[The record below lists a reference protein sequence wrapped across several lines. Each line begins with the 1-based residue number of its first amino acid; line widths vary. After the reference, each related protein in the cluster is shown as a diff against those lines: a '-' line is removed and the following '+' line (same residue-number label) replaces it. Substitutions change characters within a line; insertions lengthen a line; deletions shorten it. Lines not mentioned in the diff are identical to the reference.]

1 MKITIQSG
9 SYDYVASLQQTTGTQ
24 VSYLPAQAET
34 EVPDDFA
41 SVLTS
46 AMSETID
53 AVQQTAAMADSM
65 TQMAGAVSQAAMA
78 GTLQQAV
85 SISHMADAV
94 QNALAANALLA
105 DNPAYNPTAYA
116 AGTILN
122 IVKTATGYVSRPVN
136 ETESAENQANLTQY
150 GNVKGSAKAA
160 GSTASAS
167 STGTVSQTPY
177 ASVDADLDAIFTE
190 ASEKYGVDKQLL
202 LAVAKAESN
211 FHTDATS
218 SAGAMGVMQL
228 MPKTAEGIGVTDGYD
243 PYQNIMGGAQILA
256 NHLQEYDGD
265 LDLALAAYNAGSGNV
280 KKYGGVPPFTET
292 RNYITKIRQYLA
304 DPTLAAPGA

>member
-1 MKITIQSG
+1 MRITIQSG
-9 SYDYVASLQQTTGTQ
+9 SYDYVATLQQTQGTQ
-24 VSYLPAQAET
+24 TGYVPVQTET

-41 SVLTS
+41 SVLNN
-46 AMSETID
+46 AMNETID
-53 AVQQTAAMADSM
+53 AVQQTASIADSMSQMADSLQQAISLN
-65 TQMAGAVSQAAMA
+65 QMADTV
-78 GTLQQAV
+78 QQAV
-85 SISHMADAV
+85 SADA
-94 QNALAANALLA
+94 LLSG
-105 DNPAYNPTAYA
+105 NSAYNPTAYA

-122 IVKTATGYVSRPVN
+122 IVKTATGYISRPVT
-136 ETESAENQANLTQY
+136 EAESAENQPNLTQY
-150 GNVKGSAKAA
+150 GYVTGAA
-160 GSTASAS
+160 NSVGLAASAS
-167 STGTVSQTPY
+167 SVAQTPY
-177 ASVDADLDAIFTE
+177 ASPDADLDAIFTK
-190 ASEKYGVDKQLL
+190 ASEKYGVDKRLL

-256 NHLQEYDGD
+256 NHLQEYGGN

-292 RNYITKIRQYLA
+292 QNYIAKIKQYLN
-304 DPTLAAPGA
+304 DPALSAPGAE

>member
-9 SYDYVASLQQTTGTQ
+9 SYDYVASLQQTSGTQ
-24 VSYLPAQAET
+24 TGYVPAQAET
-34 EVPDDFA
+34 EIPDDFA
-41 SVLTS
+41 SVLNN

-53 AVQQTAAMADSM
+53 ALQETAAMADSM
-65 TQMAGAVSQAAMA
+65 SQTADVIDQAASMA
-78 GTLQQAV
+78 KSMNAMAQTVQQAV
-85 SISHMADAV
+85 STD
-94 QNALAANALLA
+94 ALLSG
-105 DNPAYNPTAYA
+105 NSAYNPTAYA

-122 IVKTATGYVSRPVN
+122 IVKTATGYVSRPV
-136 ETESAENQANLTQY
+136 TEAENAENQPNLTQY
-150 GNVKGSAKAA
+150 GNVSAAA
-160 GSTASAS
+160 DRTASVS
-167 STGTVSQTPY
+167 SVAQTPY
-177 ASVDADLDAIFTE
+177 ASPDADLDAIFTE
-190 ASEKYGVDKQLL
+190 ASEKYGVDKRLL

-228 MPKTAEGIGVTDGYD
+228 MPKTAEGIGVTDAYD

-256 NHLQEYDGD
+256 NHLQEYGGD

-292 RNYITKIRQYLA
+292 QNYIAKIKQYLN
-304 DPTLAAPGA
+304 DQTLAAP